1 MNVLIQFI
9 LRFRDSLTLLLYII
23 LSFLFMTSSDNQI
36 VEGLRSTTVYL
47 FGFVQSRFD
56 SLDEYFSLREVNKY
70 LQLENTRL
78 SYENSK
84 LQNALLENI
93 RLRKLLQFKYE
104 TGYEFIP
111 AKVVGYSPQDF
122 VTGYL
127 LSTEDYKRV
136 RKNAAVMT
144 ADGLVGKVV
153 KKGGKYLI
161 CQNLLDPGSRVSV
174 RVQRNRELGIVSW
187 GGGNTLRLN
196 NIPNS
201 VEILKGDVLFTS
213 GMSQIFP
220 PNVKVGVVLS
230 VKLNTTRLFQEI
242 TVHPAVNFNILEEVF
257 ILQAR
262 EQNEPGN

>member
-1 MNVLIQFI
+1 MNILIQFI
-9 LRFRDSLTLLLYII
+9 LRFRDSLILLIYII
-23 LSFLFMTSSDNQI
+23 LSFLMMTSSDNQI
-36 VEGLRSTTVYL
+36 VEGLRSTTVFS
-47 FGFVQSRFD
+47 FGLVQARFD
-56 SLDEYFSLREVNKY
+56 AMDEYFSLREKNRH
-70 LQLENTRL
+70 LQTENTRL
-78 SYENSK
+78 SYENSQ

-104 TGYEFIP
+104 INYEFIP

-127 LSTEDYKRV
+127 LSTEDYQRV
-136 RKNAAVMT
+136 KKNAAVMT
-144 ADGLVGKVV
+144 SDGLVGKVV
-153 KKGGKYLI
+153 KKSGKYLI

-187 GGGNTLRLN
+187 GGGNTLLLN

-220 PNVKVGVVLS
+220 PNIKVGVVYS
-230 VKLNTTRLFQEI
+230 VKKSTKQLFQKI
-242 TVHPAVNFNILEEVF
+242 IVHPVVNFNILEEVF
-257 ILQAR
+257 ILQAKQ
-262 EQNEPGN
+262 EDESGK